1 VHDRINV
8 QNNPVNYFD
17 PYGLINPVKMGVG
30 FINALR
36 GVKGM
41 GNAVGTF
48 VTGTVAVPFTAGIS
62 GPSAYAI
69 GAAQFAMGFA
79 NLNRG
84 VGQMSEGYDE
94 SACQSSTKN
103 LLGLLPFGQKYD
115 DALEPSMGEYFEGV
129 WDKFV
134 TNPIDTAIEATKHF
148 FAFD

>member
-1 VHDRINV
+1 
-8 QNNPVNYFD
+8 VNYYD

-30 FINALR
+30 FVNAYR

-41 GNAVGTF
+41 GTAVGTF
-48 VTGTVAVPFTAGIS
+48 VTGTVAIPFTSGVS

-69 GAAQFAMGFA
+69 GTAQFAMGFA

-84 VGQMSEGYDE
+84 VGQMSEAYDE
-94 SACQSSTKN
+94 SSCQSSSKN

-115 DALEPSMGEYFEGV
+115 DALEPGMGEYFAGI
-129 WDKFV
+129 WNNFV
-134 TNPIDTAIEATKHF
+134 TDPIDTAWQATKDF